1 MTRWN
6 RLNKKQAKKLG
17 IEQVKNKE
25 FKYKNKKSEVD
36 GIVFDSKKE
45 AAYYINLKLA
55 RKAGKIKDFHL
66 QPVFELL
73 EPKKDFV
80 TGKGIYYRADFKVIK
95 NDGSEE
101 IVDTKG
107 YKTYAYKLKK
117 KLLLAKY
124 PDLNFKEV

>member
-1 MTRWN
+1 LTRWKSV
-6 RLNKKQAKKLG
+6 NKKEAKKLG
-17 IEQVKNKE
+17 IKSAKNKE
-25 FKYKNKKSEVD
+25 LKYKNKKPEVD

-45 AAYYINLKLA
+45 AAYYINLKIL
-55 RKAGKIKDFHL
+55 REAGKIKDFHL

-73 EPKKDFV
+73 EPKKDLV
-80 TGKGIYYRADFKVIK
+80 TGRGIYYRADFKVIN

-101 IVDTKG
+101 VIDVKG

-124 PDLNFKEV
+124 PDLNFREI